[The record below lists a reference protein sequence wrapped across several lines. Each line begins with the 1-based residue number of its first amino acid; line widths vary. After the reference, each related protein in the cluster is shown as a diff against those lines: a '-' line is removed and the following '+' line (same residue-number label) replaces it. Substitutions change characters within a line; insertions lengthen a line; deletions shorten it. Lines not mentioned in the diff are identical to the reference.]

1 VKIKVDIDHVK
12 KSDCPLEC
20 KERQFYSLLLGQV
33 EVSMY
38 YSESQFDLCSSPAT
52 PPKKILTSRIDYNSI
67 KLFKFPRKTSHASV
81 ELGMSKESR
90 VLSHFHTVEKC
101 RTT

>member
-1 VKIKVDIDHVK
+1 MVQRKTV
-12 KSDCPLEC
+12 
-20 KERQFYSLLLGQV
+20 LLLGQV

-38 YSESQFDLCSSPAT
+38 YPESQFDLRSPS
-52 PPKKILTSRIDYNSI
+52 PPPKKKILTSRIDYTSI
-67 KLFKFPRKTSHASV
+67 KLFEFPWKTSRANG

-101 RTT
+101 RTTLYKDEKGK